1 MWGERPLVYFSPD
14 HCYKLC
20 PMLIPGF
27 SKLVLIAI
35 LAAGSVLGLA
45 AEPADGT
52 LLISYAF
59 STAQDL
65 EPSYQIAIWLEKED
79 GQFVRTLFISEYLAY
94 GGFNDP
100 TICPDW
106 TKIAE
111 WDKATEAEYDA
122 VSKPTPPIGSNTLK
136 LDCKARGIEP
146 GTYVYCVEVHI
157 VENFN
162 ILYKGKIA
170 IGAGAAEDTA
180 VATYIPSK
188 HESAANVIH
197 GVAAKYIPG
206 GASAPEER
214 KP

>member
-1 MWGERPLVYFSPD
+1 
-14 HCYKLC
+14 
-20 PMLIPGF
+20 MLKP
-27 SKLVLIAI
+27 SLSELVLLALF
-35 LAAGSVLGLA
+35 LAASSVFGVA
-45 AEPADGT
+45 ADPADGT
-52 LLISYAF
+52 LQITYTF
-59 STAQDL
+59 STAQGL

-79 GQFVRTLFISEYLAY
+79 GQFVKSLFISEYLAY

-106 TKIAE
+106 TKISG

-122 VSKPTPPIGSNTLK
+122 VSKPTPPMGSNTLNV
-136 LDCKARGIEP
+136 DCKARGILP
-146 GTYVYCVEVHI
+146 GAYVYCAEVHI

-170 IGAGAAEDTA
+170 IGGPAAEDTA

-188 HESAANVIH
+188 NESAANVINS
-197 GVAAKYIPG
+197 VSAKYMPG
-206 GASAPEER
+206 GAAAAEER

>member
-1 MWGERPLVYFSPD
+1 MLTSS
-14 HCYKLC
+14 LC
-20 PMLIPGF
+20 
-27 SKLVLIAI
+27 KLVLLTI
-35 LAAGSVLGLA
+35 LTGCCIFGLA

-52 LLISYAF
+52 LQISYAF
-59 STAQDL
+59 STAQGL

-79 GQFVRTLFISEYLAY
+79 GQFVRSLFISEYLAY

-100 TICPDW
+100 TICPEW
-106 TKIAE
+106 TKIAG

-122 VSKPTPPIGSNTLK
+122 VSKPTPPIGSHTLK
-136 LDCKARGIEP
+136 IDCKARGIVP

-170 IGAGAAEDTA
+170 IGGTAAEDTA
-180 VATYIPSK
+180 VASYIPRK
-188 HESAANVIH
+188 HESAGDVIS
-197 GVAAKYIPG
+197 GVSAKYIPG
-206 GASAPEER
+206 AESAVEER